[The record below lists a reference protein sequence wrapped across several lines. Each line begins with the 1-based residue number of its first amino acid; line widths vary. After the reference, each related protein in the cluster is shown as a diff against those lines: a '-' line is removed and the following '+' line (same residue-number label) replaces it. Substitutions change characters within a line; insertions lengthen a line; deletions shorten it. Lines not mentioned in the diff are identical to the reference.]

1 MPTMTSE
8 TKSSDVSAWHR
19 PAGALIFDMDGTMVD
34 NMRFHDDAWE
44 SWHRE
49 HGLPFDRPSFFR
61 TTAGMAVGEI
71 VGPYFPGLGAEEI
84 ARLGEAKEAIYRE
97 SYRAHVAPLPG
108 LLPLMARARS
118 FGVPM
123 AVASAAP
130 PENIALVLDT
140 IGLRAEFATVISPSQ
155 GFRGKPHPDMFV
167 EAARRMGVAPETCL
181 VFEDAPNGV
190 EAARRAGMR
199 AVAMLT
205 MLGAEGFSAYDNVV
219 ASAADFNAVDRLS
232 ALRFG

>member
-1 MPTMTSE
+1 MTTEPNPSS
-8 TKSSDVSAWHR
+8 TKAWGQ
-19 PAGALIFDMDGTMVD
+19 PAGALIFDMDGTIVD

-44 SWHRE
+44 NWHRA
-49 HGLPFDRPSFFR
+49 HGLPFDRPAFFR

-71 VGPYFPGLGAEEI
+71 VGPYFPGASPDEI
-84 ARLGEAKEAIYRE
+84 ARLGEAKEALYREIYRP
-97 SYRAHVAPLPG
+97 HVTPLPG

-118 FGVPM
+118 CGVPM

-140 IGLRAEFATVISPSQ
+140 LGLRAEFATVISPSQ

-205 MLGAEGFSAYDNVV
+205 MLGAEDFAAYDNVV
-219 ASAADFNAVDRLS
+219 AAATDFNALDRLP